1 MIISRTPFR
10 ISFFGGGSDFPEFYK
25 DHPGCT
31 LSTTI
36 DKYCYISAHYLSPF
50 FKFKFRASYART
62 ETVNQASEFQHPLIR
77 ECLLYLPIE
86 KGLEISHVSDLPG
99 KTGLGT
105 SSSFTVGLLNVL
117 HAIKGENASPDEL
130 AREAI
135 IIERSRVGDL
145 GGHQDQYASAH
156 GGILRIDYQG
166 TEARINRLNLRPQ
179 RVAELKRHLQLF
191 FMGTERTSVATLLDL
206 KIGRYALSMTER
218 TPNLILLDQK
228 KRSTLNIEA
237 LKQMADMASQAQ
249 KILESASDLRQ
260 FGKLLNEAWALKKG
274 LANGIS
280 NEVVDRAYAAA
291 LASGALGGKLLG
303 AGGCGFILLFVPPEN
318 QPAVRSQLRHLK
330 EVPFEFSNECSRIIF
345 KDT

>member
-10 ISFFGGGSDFPEFYK
+10 ISFFGGGSDFPDFYK

-36 DKYCYISAHYLSPF
+36 DKYCYISTHYLTPF

-117 HAIKGENASPDEL
+117 HTIRGKNVSADQL

-135 IIERSRVGDL
+135 LVERERVGDL
-145 GGHQDQYASAH
+145 GGHQDQYAAAH
-156 GGILRIDYQG
+156 GGMLLINYRG
-166 TEARINRLNLRPQ
+166 KEAKINRVNLPPQ
-179 RVAELKRHLQLF
+179 RTAELKQNLQLF
-191 FMGTERTSVATLLDL
+191 FMGTERTSGSIML
-206 KIGRYALSMTER
+206 E
-218 TPNLILLDQK
+218 QK
-228 KRSTLNIEA
+228 KRTTLNIKA
-237 LKQMADMASQAQ
+237 LQQMSSMAAHART
-249 KILESASDLRQ
+249 ILEGKTDLSE
-260 FGKLLNEAWALKKG
+260 FGKLLNEAWGLKKG
-274 LANGIS
+274 LASGIS
-280 NEVVDRAYAAA
+280 NETVDQAYTAAREA
-291 LASGALGGKLLG
+291 GALGGKLLG
-303 AGGCGFILLFVPPEN
+303 AGGCGFIMLFVPPEK
-318 QPAVRSQLRHLK
+318 QPAVRSRLTHLK
-330 EVPFEFSNECSRIIF
+330 EVSFEFSQEGSRIIF